1 MEHPQ
6 EKNTQ
11 LSFSCPSVR
20 WKEIDKCCHGA
31 LPQNTGVS
39 QFYSSPQQWLVTKG
53 GGSSWKTPIPIPFNL
68 VLFKQKWDILGFVFF
83 QLHRPNHP
91 PKLAL
96 SYLQPSEK
104 AIHNLFRSPTIQA
117 TVITH
122 HRYPN
127 QHPSIMLYH
136 IKKHEAMQSM
146 IRVMGQNLST
156 KQKKTFA
163 HDVAFLSLVHKK
175 TQCKLSRKLYS
186 NSSTWRDGQDS
197 AMAISFLKN
206 NWNRWLPFVSPSA
219 WYTRKILHWNLFL
232 GFVVCIYVFN
242 IHIYLNIHMHIY
254 IYSICVHTHM
264 CI

>member
-1 MEHPQ
+1 
-6 EKNTQ
+6 
-11 LSFSCPSVR
+11 
-20 WKEIDKCCHGA
+20 
-31 LPQNTGVS
+31 
-39 QFYSSPQQWLVTKG
+39 
-53 GGSSWKTPIPIPFNL
+53 
-68 VLFKQKWDILGFVFF
+68 
-83 QLHRPNHP
+83 
-91 PKLAL
+91 
-96 SYLQPSEK
+96 
-104 AIHNLFRSPTIQA
+104 
-117 TVITH
+117 
-122 HRYPN
+122 
-127 QHPSIMLYH
+127 MLYH

-163 HDVAFLSLVHKK
+163 HDVAFLSLVPKK

-254 IYSICVHTHM
+254 IYTVYAYTHICVYRYVTSVFI
-264 CI
+264 CIYI